1 VKTDSIFYRL
11 FQEFPSIFFEL
22 IDLSPDEAVRY
33 EFTSREVKQLAFR
46 IDGLFLPTNEER
58 SAFYLVEVQFQ
69 PDEILYHRLFAELF
83 LYIKQYRPSYPW
95 RVVVIYPNRSIERE
109 ETLQFNELITSNRVQ
124 RIYLDELGEE
134 GLSSLGVG
142 VVKLIIEDD
151 KSVVEKAK
159 VLVEQTKQQL
169 IEPIVQRNLID
180 LIETIVIYKLP
191 QKSREEIE
199 AMFGL
204 SELKQTKV
212 YQEALEEGEQKGE
225 QKGELKGELKAK
237 LEAIPELLKEGLKIE
252 QIARVLKLPVE
263 VVQQEIKQNQS

>member
-1 VKTDSIFYRL
+1 MKTDSIFYRL

-83 LYIKQYRPSYPW
+83 LYIKQYRPSHPW

-109 ETLQFNELITSNRVQ
+109 EILQFNELLTSNRVQ

-134 GLSSLGVG
+134 GAASLGVG

-169 IEPIVQRNLID
+169 TEPIVQRNLID
-180 LIETIVIYKLP
+180 LIETIIIYTIIIYKLP
-191 QKSREEIE
+191 HKSREEIE

-212 YQEALEEGEQKGE
+212 YQEALQKGE
-225 QKGELKGELKAK
+225 QKGELKAK

-263 VVQQEIKQNQS
+263 LVQQEIKQSQS